1 MRITG
6 AESVFLLIPPLFF
19 NETPNVLF
27 LFFLSEEAGFTEA
40 AGKALS
46 VNELPAPAVLSPSD
60 DVVCSC
66 CLVGSVDGVADCSG
80 VLTGTGVMEAAGGFV
95 SGSFVGCGVDVHE
108 ISSVRVSPH

>member
-40 AGKALS
+40 AGNKTAGCFHDAGAGQ
-46 VNELPAPAVLSPSD
+46 NAGAVCD
-60 DVVCSC
+60 A
-66 CLVGSVDGVADCSG
+66 VDGTNQTAGADN
-80 VLTGTGVMEAAGGFV
+80 VV
-95 SGSFVGCGVDVHE
+95 
-108 ISSVRVSPH
+108 